1 MGCSAPRQVVEA
13 PAPRVVEKER
23 TINKPFDAVW
33 GSAIEL
39 LATYNMPIKN
49 LDKNSGFIST
59 EYKLITGNVSDYMIC
74 EGANSTFTGKVE
86 MANQGGNL
94 NLLLRK
100 VSEDSTKVTVNVFY
114 SCNANKYRYENLLS
128 TNYILQSST
137 KIDCQST
144 GTLEKAILDYVSGK

>member
-1 MGCSAPRQVVEA
+1 
-13 PAPRVVEKER
+13 
-23 TINKPFDAVW
+23 
-33 GSAIEL
+33 
-39 LATYNMPIKN
+39 
-49 LDKNSGFIST
+49 
-59 EYKLITGNVSDYMIC
+59 
-74 EGANSTFTGKVE
+74 

-128 TNYILQSST
+128 TNYILESST